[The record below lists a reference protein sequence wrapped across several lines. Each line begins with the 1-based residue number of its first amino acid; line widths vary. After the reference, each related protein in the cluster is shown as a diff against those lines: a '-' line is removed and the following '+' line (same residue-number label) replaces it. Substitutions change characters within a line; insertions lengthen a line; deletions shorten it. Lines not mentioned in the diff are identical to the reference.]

1 MKDKL
6 KEWKYTEDV
15 KVGEKAYIH
24 TSKAVCTNVYKTD
37 DFILVTWNKL
47 LKNGKPSKMEIQYGM
62 FNSKSG
68 LSCMYEW
75 KCYTKNK
82 TNSGHSLGWSRGG
95 N

>member
-1 MKDKL
+1 MDKYF

-15 KVGEKAYIH
+15 KVGEKAFILD
-24 TSKAVCTNVYKTD
+24 SNAICTNIYKTD

-47 LKNGKPSKMEIQYGM
+47 LKNGKPSKMRIQYGM
-62 FNSKSG
+62 FNGNSK

-82 TNSGHSLGWSRGG
+82 TNSGLALGWSRG
-95 N
+95 